1 MRLPEAWI
9 ISVGN
14 ELLNGRIVNTNLA
27 WLSRK
32 LILDGYLVRCALTVR
47 DDCEDIVMAFRLA
60 VDKGASLIVSTG
72 GLGPTFDDMTSEC
85 LSKALGRRH
94 VLNEEALRMVEEK
107 YARRNLPMTEHRVKM
122 AMMPENARPIYNA
135 VGTAPGVMVEEGP
148 TLILAL
154 PGVPS
159 EMMDIFE
166 RVEGLI
172 RSRAPPMSYV
182 SVDLVVRGVP
192 ESEAAPLIEEAMR
205 RFSVYVKSHPSGQ
218 ELGLPILRVNVTSS
232 SPSEEEARLNV
243 EGALRLLSERFRERG
258 GNVEEAQAHSP
269 GSG

>member
-14 ELLNGRIVNTNLA
+14 ELLNGRIVNTNLT

-32 LILDGYLVRCALTVR
+32 LTLDGYLVRCAITVR
-47 DDCEDIVMAFRLA
+47 DDCEDIMMAFRLA
-60 VDKGASLIVSTG
+60 IKRGASLVVSTG

-107 YARRNLPMTEHRVKM
+107 YAERNLPMTEHRMKM
-122 AMMPENARPIYNA
+122 AMMPEKAKPIYNA

-148 TLILAL
+148 TLIIAL
-154 PGVPS
+154 PGVPP

-166 RVEGLI
+166 RIEGIL
-172 RSRAPPMSYV
+172 RSRAPQMSYV
-182 SVDLVVRGVP
+182 SVDLIVKGVP
-192 ESEAAPLIEEAMR
+192 ESEAAPIIEEAMR
-205 RFSVYVKSHPSGQ
+205 RFNVYVKSHPSGH
-218 ELGLPILRVNVTSS
+218 EVREPLLRVNVTSS
-232 SPSEEEARLNV
+232 SISGEEARMNV
-243 EGALRLLSERFRERG
+243 EGALRLLSERFRGMG
-258 GNVEEAQAHSP
+258 GEVSVEEKA
-269 GSG
+269 

>member
-1 MRLPEAWI
+1 MRLPEAWV

-32 LILDGYLVRCALTVR
+32 LTLDGYLVRCALTVR
-47 DDCEDIVMAFRLA
+47 DDCDDIVMAFRLA
-60 VDKGASLIVSTG
+60 LERGASLIISTG

-94 VLNEEALRMVEEK
+94 GVNEEALRMVEEK
-107 YARRNLPMTEHRVKM
+107 YARRNLPMTEHRIKM
-122 AMMPENARPIYNA
+122 AMMPENAKPIYNS
-135 VGTAPGVMVEEGP
+135 VGTAPGFVVEEGS
-148 TLILAL
+148 TLILVL

-172 RSRAPPMSYV
+172 RSRAPPLSYV
-182 SVDLVVRGVP
+182 SVDLLVKGVP
-192 ESEAAPLIEEAMR
+192 ESEAAPLIEDAMR
-205 RFSVYVKSHPSGQ
+205 KFSVYVKSHPSGH
-218 ELGLPILRVNVTSS
+218 EIGEPVLRINVTSS
-232 SPSEEEARLNV
+232 SLSEAEARLNV
-243 EGALRLLSERFRERG
+243 EGALRLLSEGLRERG
-258 GNVEEAQAHSP
+258 GCVAVEEA
-269 GSG
+269 